1 MWRRKLSSRLTGRL
15 VIFAVTAPFIPGCTA
30 LPSTRQKNYLVSRG
44 RRPPD
49 SDVSSEDAEFY
60 DGDHGLKDLESPERA
75 LLRDEI
81 EGTVHRTIQQLPEDL
96 RTALTLREF
105 DGLSYEDIASVMQ
118 CPVGT
123 VRSRIFRAREAIDK
137 ALQPLLQE
145 T

>member
-1 MWRRKLSSRLTGRL
+1 MLLGDRRAAVAAARTG
-15 VIFAVTAPFIPGCTA
+15 A
-30 LPSTRQKNYLVSRG
+30 VSR
-44 RRPPD
+44 RCRAVVPPAPIR
-49 SDVSSEDAEFY
+49 EDTLFIY
-60 DGDHGLKDLESPERA
+60 DGDHGLKDLESPERS

>member
-1 MWRRKLSSRLTGRL
+1 MKPRMSHRKPLSRHTVHL
-15 VIFAVTAPFIPGCTA
+15 VIFRGDSAFYTWL
-30 LPSTRQKNYLVSRG
+30 LPHRHQHGEKNYLVSRG

-123 VRSRIFRAREAIDK
+123 VRSRIFPRSGSHR
-137 ALQPLLQE
+137 
-145 T
+145 